1 MSTRYVQRLEGTVSA
16 AQQRLDATPPLTV
29 AELEVSK
36 GAMLDLAAALQ
47 GCSADELLASTS
59 AT

>member
-1 MSTRYVQRLEGTVSA
+1 MQRLEDAVSA
-16 AQQRLDATPPLTV
+16 AQQRLDATPPLTT

-47 GCSADELLASTS
+47 GCSAAELHRDVITS
-59 AT
+59 R